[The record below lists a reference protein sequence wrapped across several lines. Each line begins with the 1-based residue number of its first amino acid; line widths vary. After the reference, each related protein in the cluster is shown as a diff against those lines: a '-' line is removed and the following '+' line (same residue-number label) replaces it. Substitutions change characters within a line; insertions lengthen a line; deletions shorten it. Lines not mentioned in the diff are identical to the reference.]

1 MEISNAAYIEFSD
14 YSLREIALVKL
25 TDKPP
30 LNNSGK
36 KVDFRRA
43 LTKEASARN
52 NALKDVAKI

>member
-1 MEISNAAYIEFSD
+1 MKKLEIANAAYIEFSD

-30 LNNSGK
+30 LNISGK

-43 LTKEASARN
+43 VTKEASA
-52 NALKDVAKI
+52 